1 MKRTGPTNELTKEL
15 IESLRKEEQKLWK
28 RVADDLEK
36 STRNR
41 RVVNLSRLARHTKQ
55 NEVVVVP
62 GKVLGSGEIDH
73 TLTVAALSFSKTAK
87 QQIENAKG
95 KAITINE
102 LLTKKVKPNE
112 IKIIG

>member
-15 IESLRKEEQKLWK
+15 IKNLRKEEQKLWK
-28 RVADDLEK
+28 KIADDLEK
-36 STRNR
+36 PTRNR
-41 RVVNLSRLARHTKQ
+41 RIVNLSRLARHTKKD
-55 NEVVVVP
+55 ETVIVP
-62 GKVLGSGEIDH
+62 GKVLGSGEIEH

-102 LLTKKVKPNE
+102 LLSKKVKPSE